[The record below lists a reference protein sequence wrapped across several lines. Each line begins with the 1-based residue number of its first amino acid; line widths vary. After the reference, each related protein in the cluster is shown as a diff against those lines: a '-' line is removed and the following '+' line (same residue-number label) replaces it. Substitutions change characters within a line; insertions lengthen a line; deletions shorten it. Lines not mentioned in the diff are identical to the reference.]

1 MRRIDAE
8 LSSICCLTLSSS
20 AATATNRRFLVDIHP
35 GVQRPLRIACVTET
49 YPPEVNGVAMT
60 VARLVQS
67 LRARHHAV
75 QVVRPRQKSDVGATS
90 ADGHGDVLVRGVPIP
105 RYAGLRMGLPCMGR
119 LVKLWKQNRP
129 DVVHIATEGPLGR
142 SALLAAKALGLPVCS
157 EFRTNFHAYSQ
168 HYGFGFLRTPIIGY
182 LRRFHNAT
190 QCTMVPTQALH
201 DDLKKEGFHNL
212 LTVARGVDVRR
223 FDTAHRSE
231 ALRAQWGAAPDDL
244 VVTCVGRLAPEK
256 NLVTLVAAFEAIRRQ
271 QPRARLV
278 LVGDGPMRKELQAR
292 CPDAVFAGQRIG
304 GDLAAHYASADVFL
318 FPSVTETFGNVTTE
332 AMASGLA
339 VVAFDYAAA
348 HRLIEDG
355 VNGALVPFND
365 DAAFVATAARTAADL
380 ANCRVLGARARVGV
394 MALDWDSIAAQV
406 EGVMASVMRATAPV
420 EDYAFASAR
429 HSSV

>member
-1 MRRIDAE
+1 M
-8 LSSICCLTLSSS
+8 
-20 AATATNRRFLVDIHP
+20 DIQT
-35 GVQRPLRIACVTET
+35 GLQRPLRIACVTET

-60 VARLVQS
+60 VARLVQG

-75 QVVRPRQKSDVGATS
+75 QVVRPRQASDTAGARS
-90 ADGHGDVLVRGVPIP
+90 LDGDVLVRGVPIP
-105 RYAGLRMGLPCMGR
+105 RYEGLRMGLPCTGR
-119 LVKLWKQNRP
+119 LVKLWKRERP

-142 SALLAAKALGLPVCS
+142 SALMAARALGLPVCS

-168 HYGFGFLRTPIIGY
+168 HYGLGFLHRLILGY

-201 DDLKKEGFHNL
+201 DQLKREGFRDL

-223 FDTAHRSE
+223 FDAAHRSD
-231 ALRAQWGAAPDDL
+231 ALRAQWGAGPDDL

-256 NLVTLVAAFEAIRRQ
+256 NLATLVTAFEAIRRD

-278 LVGDGPMRKELQAR
+278 LVGDGPMRKELEAR
-292 CPDAVFAGQRIG
+292 CPDAIFAGQRMG
-304 GDLAAHYASADVFL
+304 DDLATHYASADLFL
-318 FPSVTETFGNVTTE
+318 FPSITETFGNVTTE

-348 HRLIEDG
+348 QRLIRHGE
-355 VNGALVPFND
+355 NGALAPYND
-365 DAAFVATAARTAADL
+365 TAAFVATAARTAADL
-380 ANCRVLGARARVGV
+380 ANCRVLGTRARASV
-394 MALDWDSIAAQV
+394 MALDWDGIAAQV
-406 EGVMASVMRATAPV
+406 EGVMASVMRQV
-420 EDYAFASAR
+420 EPAADYAFASAR

>member
-1 MRRIDAE
+1 M
-8 LSSICCLTLSSS
+8 
-20 AATATNRRFLVDIHP
+20 DIQP
-35 GVQRPLRIACVTET
+35 GLHRPLRIACVTET

-60 VARLVQS
+60 IARLVQS
-67 LRARHHAV
+67 LRARDHRV
-75 QVVRPRQKSDVGATS
+75 QVVRPRQKSDVGPTS
-90 ADGHGDVLVRGVPIP
+90 ADGYNDVLVRGVPIP

-142 SALLAAKALGLPVCS
+142 SALLAARALGLPVCS
-157 EFRTNFHAYSQ
+157 EFRTNFHAYST
-168 HYGFGFLRTPIIGY
+168 HYGFGFLRGPIIGY

-201 DDLKKEGFHNL
+201 DDLKKEGFRDL

-223 FDTAHRSE
+223 FDAAHRSE
-231 ALRAQWGAAPDDL
+231 ALRAQWGVAPDDL

-256 NLVTLVAAFEAIRRQ
+256 NLNTLVSAFEAIRRE
-271 QPRARLV
+271 QPRAKLV

-304 GDLAAHYASADVFL
+304 DDLATHYASADMFL

-348 HRLIEDG
+348 QRLIRHGE
-355 VNGALVPFND
+355 NGALVPFGD
-365 DAAFVATAARTAADL
+365 HAAFVATAVRTAADL
-380 ANCRVLGARARVGV
+380 ANCRVLGARARISV
-394 MALDWDSIAAQV
+394 MALDWDSIAQQV
-406 EGVMASVMRATAPV
+406 EGVMASVMRAIERP

>member
-1 MRRIDAE
+1 ME
-8 LSSICCLTLSSS
+8 
-20 AATATNRRFLVDIHP
+20 IHP
-35 GVQRPLRIACVTET
+35 SLQRPLRIACVTET
-49 YPPEVNGVAMT
+49 YPPEVNGVALT
-60 VARLVQS
+60 IARLVQS

-75 QVVRPRQKSDVGATS
+75 QVIRPRQAADNGAAT
-90 ADGHGDVLVRGVPIP
+90 DDVLVRGMPIP
-105 RYAGLRMGLPCMGR
+105 RYEGLRMGLPCSGR
-119 LVKLWKQNRP
+119 LVTLWRRQRP

-142 SALLAAKALGLPVCS
+142 SALLAARALGLPVCS

-168 HYGFGFLRTPIIGY
+168 HYGFGFLRRPIIGY

-201 DDLKKEGFHNL
+201 DDLHKEGFRNL

-223 FDTAHRSE
+223 FDAAHRSE
-231 ALRAQWGAAPDDL
+231 ALRARWGAAADDL

-256 NLVTLVAAFEAIRRQ
+256 NLNTLVAAFEAIHRA

-292 CPDAVFAGQRIG
+292 CPQAIFAGQRTG
-304 GDLAAHYASADVFL
+304 SDLAAHYASADLFL

-348 HRLIEDG
+348 QRLIRDG
-355 VNGALVPFND
+355 ENGALAPFD
-365 DAAFVATAARTAADL
+365 DNAAFVATAARTAASL
-380 ANCRVLGARARVGV
+380 ANCRVLGARARQSV
-394 MALDWDSIAAQV
+394 MALDWDTIAAQV
-406 EGVMASVMRATAPV
+406 EGVMASAMRAVEPV
-420 EDYAFASAR
+420 ADYAFTSAR

>member
-1 MRRIDAE
+1 M
-8 LSSICCLTLSSS
+8 
-20 AATATNRRFLVDIHP
+20 DIQP
-35 GVQRPLRIACVTET
+35 GLHRPLRIACVTET

-60 VARLVQS
+60 IARLVQS
-67 LRARHHAV
+67 LRARDHRV
-75 QVVRPRQKSDVGATS
+75 QVVRPRQKSDVGPTS
-90 ADGHGDVLVRGVPIP
+90 ADGYNDVLVRGVPIP

-142 SALLAAKALGLPVCS
+142 SALLAARALGLPVCS
-157 EFRTNFHAYSQ
+157 EFRTNFHAYST
-168 HYGFGFLRTPIIGY
+168 HYGFGFLRGPIIGY

-201 DDLKKEGFHNL
+201 DDLKKEGFRDL

-223 FDTAHRSE
+223 FDAAHRSE
-231 ALRAQWGAAPDDL
+231 ALRAQWGVAPDDL

-256 NLVTLVAAFEAIRRQ
+256 NLNTLVSAFEAIRRE
-271 QPRARLV
+271 QPRAKLV

-304 GDLAAHYASADVFL
+304 DDLATHYASADMFL

-348 HRLIEDG
+348 QRLIRHGE
-355 VNGALVPFND
+355 NGALVPFGD
-365 DAAFVATAARTAADL
+365 HAAFVATAVRTAADL
-380 ANCRVLGARARVGV
+380 ANCRVLGARARVSV
-394 MALDWDSIAAQV
+394 MALDWDSIAQQV
-406 EGVMASVMRATAPV
+406 EGVMASVMRAIERP

>member
-1 MRRIDAE
+1 MNIQSGLA
-8 LSSICCLTLSSS
+8 
-20 AATATNRRFLVDIHP
+20 
-35 GVQRPLRIACVTET
+35 RPLRIACVTET

-60 VARLVQS
+60 VARLVQG
-67 LRARHHAV
+67 LRARQHTV
-75 QVVRPRQKSDVGATS
+75 QVVRPRQKSDIGATS
-90 ADGHGDVLVRGVPIP
+90 ANGQGDVLVRGIPIP
-105 RYAGLRMGLPCMGR
+105 RYAGLRMGLPCRGR
-119 LVKLWKQNRP
+119 LVKLWMQQRP

-168 HYGFGFLRTPIIGY
+168 HYGFGFLRGTIIGY

-201 DDLKKEGFHNL
+201 DDLQREGFRNL

-223 FDTAHRSE
+223 FDAAHRSE
-231 ALRAQWGAAPDDL
+231 ALRAQWGAAPSDL

-256 NLVTLVAAFEAIRRQ
+256 NLLTLVAAFEAIRLE

-292 CPDAVFAGQRIG
+292 CPDAIFAGQRIG
-304 GDLAAHYASADVFL
+304 EDLAAHYASADVFL

-348 HRLIEDG
+348 RRLIEDG
-355 VNGALVPFND
+355 VNGALVPFD
-365 DAAFVATAARTAADL
+365 DNAGFVARAAHVAADL
-380 ANCRVLGARARVGV
+380 ANCRALGGQARTSV

-406 EGVMASVMRATAPV
+406 EGVMASVMRTHTARPGH
-420 EDYAFASAR
+420 ALMRAR
-429 HSSV
+429 PSSV

>member
-1 MRRIDAE
+1 VE
-8 LSSICCLTLSSS
+8 
-20 AATATNRRFLVDIHP
+20 IHP
-35 GVQRPLRIACVTET
+35 SLQRPLRIACVTET
-49 YPPEVNGVAMT
+49 YPPEVNGVALT
-60 VARLVQS
+60 IARLVQS

-75 QVVRPRQKSDVGATS
+75 QVIRPRQAADNGAAT
-90 ADGHGDVLVRGVPIP
+90 DDVLVRGMPIP
-105 RYAGLRMGLPCMGR
+105 RYEGLRMGLPCSGR
-119 LVKLWKQNRP
+119 LVTLWRRQRP

-142 SALLAAKALGLPVCS
+142 SALLAARALGLPVCS

-168 HYGFGFLRTPIIGY
+168 HYGFGFLRRPIIGY

-201 DDLKKEGFHNL
+201 DDLHKEGFRNL

-223 FDTAHRSE
+223 FDAAHRSE
-231 ALRAQWGAAPDDL
+231 ALRARWGAAADDL

-256 NLVTLVAAFEAIRRQ
+256 NLNTLVAAFEAIHRA

-292 CPDAVFAGQRIG
+292 CPQAIFAGQRTG
-304 GDLAAHYASADVFL
+304 SDLAAHYASADLFL

-348 HRLIEDG
+348 QRLIRDG
-355 VNGALVPFND
+355 ENGALAPFD
-365 DAAFVATAARTAADL
+365 DNAAFVATAARTAASL
-380 ANCRVLGARARVGV
+380 ANCRVLGARARQSV
-394 MALDWDSIAAQV
+394 MALDWDTIAAQV
-406 EGVMASVMRATAPV
+406 EGVMASAMRAVEPV
-420 EDYAFASAR
+420 ADYAFTSAR

>member
-1 MRRIDAE
+1 MD
-8 LSSICCLTLSSS
+8 SHT
-20 AATATNRRFLVDIHP
+20 
-35 GVQRPLRIACVTET
+35 GGQRPLRIACVTET

-67 LRARHHAV
+67 LRARDHAV
-75 QVVRPRQKSDVGATS
+75 QVVRPRQQSDTAAACAT
-90 ADGHGDVLVRGVPIP
+90 GPGDVLVRGMAIP
-105 RYAGLRMGLPCMGR
+105 RYAGLRMGLPCTRR
-119 LVKLWKQNRP
+119 LEKLWTLQRP

-142 SALLAAKALGLPVCS
+142 SALLAARSLGLPVCS

-168 HYGFGFLRTPIIGY
+168 HYGLGFLRGAIIGY

-201 DDLKKEGFHNL
+201 DDLAKEGFRNL
-212 LTVARGVDVRR
+212 LTVARGVDIHR
-223 FDTAHRSE
+223 FDAAHRSE

-244 VVTCVGRLAPEK
+244 VVTCVSRLAPEK
-256 NLVTLVAAFEAIRRQ
+256 NLDTLVAAFEAIRRT

-304 GDLAAHYASADVFL
+304 HDLAVHYASADVFL

-348 HRLIEDG
+348 QRLIADG
-355 VNGALVPFND
+355 VNGALVPFGD
-365 DAAFVATAARTAADL
+365 DAAFVATAARVAADL
-380 ANCRVLGARARVGV
+380 ANCRTLGDRARASV

-406 EGVMASVMRATAPV
+406 EGVMLSAMRATAPV
-420 EDYAFASAR
+420 DDYAFAPAR

>member
-1 MRRIDAE
+1 M
-8 LSSICCLTLSSS
+8 
-20 AATATNRRFLVDIHP
+20 DIQP
-35 GVQRPLRIACVTET
+35 GLARPLRIACVTET

-67 LRARHHAV
+67 LRARHHTV
-75 QVVRPRQKSDVGATS
+75 QVIRPRQAGDVGAPP
-90 ADGHGDVLVRGVPIP
+90 DGDLLVRGVPIP
-105 RYAGLRMGLPCMGR
+105 RYQGLRMGLPCTGT
-119 LVKLWKQNRP
+119 LVERWKQQRP

-157 EFRTNFHAYSQ
+157 EFRTNFHAYSA
-168 HYGFGFLRTPIIGY
+168 HYGFGFLRSVVLGY

-201 DDLKKEGFHNL
+201 DDLQREGFHNL
-212 LTVARGVDVRR
+212 MTVARGVDVRR
-223 FDTAHRSE
+223 FDAAHRSD
-231 ALRAQWGAAPDDL
+231 ALRERWGAAPDDL

-256 NLVTLVAAFEAIRRQ
+256 NLVTLLAAFDAIRRT
-271 QPRARLV
+271 QPRAKLV

-292 CPDAVFAGQRIG
+292 CPDAHFAGQRIG
-304 GDLAAHYASADVFL
+304 DDLAMHYASADLFL
-318 FPSVTETFGNVTTE
+318 FPSITETFGNVTTE

-348 HRLIEDG
+348 QRLIRSGDNG
-355 VNGALVPFND
+355 VTMPFD
-365 DAAFVATAARTAADL
+365 DSDAFVAAAARTASDL
-380 ANCRVLGARARVGV
+380 AHCRVLGARARASV

-406 EGVMASVMRATAPV
+406 EGVMAAVMRAV
-420 EDYAFASAR
+420 EPQAGYAFASAR

>member
-1 MRRIDAE
+1 M
-8 LSSICCLTLSSS
+8 
-20 AATATNRRFLVDIHP
+20 DIQSGLP
-35 GVQRPLRIACVTET
+35 RPLRIACVTET

-75 QVVRPRQKSDVGATS
+75 QVVRPRQKSEVGASS
-90 ADGHGDVLVRGVPIP
+90 ADGQGDVLVHGVPIP

-119 LVKLWKQNRP
+119 LVKLWKKHRP

-142 SALLAAKALGLPVCS
+142 SALLAARRLGLPVCS

-168 HYGFGFLRTPIIGY
+168 HYGFGFLRGPIIGY

-201 DDLKKEGFHNL
+201 DDLAKEGFHNL

-256 NLVTLVAAFEAIRRQ
+256 NLATLVSAFEAIRRQ

-292 CPDAVFAGQRIG
+292 CPDAIFAGQRIG
-304 GDLAAHYASADVFL
+304 DDLAAHYASADLFL

-348 HRLIEDG
+348 QRVIEDG
-355 VNGALVPFND
+355 VSGALVSFND
-365 DAAFVATAARTAADL
+365 NAAFVARAARVAADL
-380 ANCRVLGARARVGV
+380 AHCRVLGTRARTSV

-406 EGVMASVMRATAPV
+406 EGVMASVMRAVEPV
-420 EDYAFASAR
+420 QDYAFAPAR